1 MTDSPE
7 RRWADRRWAD
17 RSWGAAL
24 TGHLTPG
31 RLTPG
36 RLSRRGALALGAG
49 AVALPVLGGLALSAP
64 ALAAGK
70 LVALV
75 HTQAA
80 GDNGP
85 IDDMISHLKALG
97 KADHFPI
104 RTIYASDPSTY
115 QSILS
120 TLAGAGAGIIVTTF
134 NEMADPIKAV
144 APSYP
149 DTKFIQLYADPF
161 KPAIPNVRT
170 VEYQAHYGMFLAG
183 LFGAKI
189 TQSRKLGYVGGMS
202 LPGLNADLNAMKAG
216 AASVSPGITV
226 KGAFAGSFQDPTKGR
241 EIANQLFGTGIDF
254 IQTDGAATDA
264 GVIRAASEGSN
275 RVVSAVFR
283 TQFKLGPKTVASSV
297 LVNFGASLTDQVTD
311 ALSGQ
316 FTGGHYVSNLADG
329 IIDFVASP
337 LFMANGPAVYVARA
351 KAAWPSVD
359 RAKQA
364 IIQGTLKVPFNT
376 QL

>member
-1 MTDSPE
+1 MI
-7 RRWADRRWAD
+7 DRPD
-17 RSWGAAL
+17 RTWPVAR
-24 TGHLTPG
+24 TNP
-31 RLTPG
+31 
-36 RLSRRGALALGAG
+36 LSRRRVLAAGGTGLLLAAG
-49 AVALPVLGGLALSAP
+49 AAGGP
-64 ALAAGK
+64 AFAAGK

-85 IDDMISHLKALG
+85 IDDMIVHLKALA
-97 KADHFPI
+97 KQDHFRI

-120 TLAGAGAGIIVTTF
+120 TLAGAGAAVIVTTF

-144 APSYP
+144 APQYP
-149 DTKFIQLYADPF
+149 GTKFIQLYADPF
-161 KPAIPNVRT
+161 APTIPNVRT

-189 TQSRKLGYVGGMS
+189 TQSGKLGYVGGMS

-216 AASVSPGITV
+216 AATVSTAVTV

-241 EIANQLFGTGIDF
+241 EIANQLFGSGIDF

-275 RVVSAVFR
+275 RIVSAVFR
-283 TQFKLGPKTVASSV
+283 TQFKLGPKTVAASV
-297 LVNFGASLTDQVTD
+297 LVNFGQSLTDQVSK
-311 ALSGQ
+311 AVSGQ
-316 FTGGHYVSNLADG
+316 FTAGHYISTLADG
-329 IIDFVASP
+329 IIDFVPSP
-337 LFMANGPAVYVARA
+337 LFMADGPPAYVTRA
-351 KAAWPSVD
+351 QAAWPAVNQT
-359 RAKQA
+359 KQA

>member
-1 MTDSPE
+1 MTDS
-7 RRWADRRWAD
+7 ADRRWP
-17 RSWGAAL
+17 AAL
-24 TGHLTPG
+24 TG
-31 RLTPG
+31 RLT
-36 RLSRRGALALGAG
+36 RRGALALGAT
-49 AVALPVLGGLALSAP
+49 AASVPLLGRP
-64 ALAAGK
+64 AGAAGR

-85 IDDMISHLKALG
+85 IDDMIVHLRALA
-97 KADHFPI
+97 KADHFPT

-144 APSYP
+144 APGYP
-149 DTKFIQLYADPF
+149 NTRFIQLYADAFTP
-161 KPAIPNVRT
+161 PMPNVRT

-183 LFGAKI
+183 LFGAKM

-216 AASVSPGITV
+216 AATVSPAITV

-241 EIANQLFGTGIDF
+241 EIANQLFGAGIDF

-264 GVIRAASEGSN
+264 GVIRAASEGGN
-275 RVVSAVFR
+275 RIVSAVFR
-283 TQFKLGPKTVASSV
+283 TQFKLGPKTVAASV
-297 LVNFGASLTDQVTD
+297 LVNFGQSLVQQVTY

-316 FTGGHYVSNLADG
+316 FTGGHYVSNLKDG
-329 IIDFVASP
+329 IIDFVPSP
-337 LFMANGPAVYVARA
+337 LFMANGPGVYVARA
-351 KAAWPSVD
+351 QAAWPSVEQ
-359 RAKQA
+359 AKQA
-364 IIQGTLKVPFNT
+364 IIAGTLKVPFNT

>member
-1 MTDSPE
+1 MTDSAN
-7 RRWADRRWAD
+7 RRWPDT
-17 RSWGAAL
+17 L
-24 TGHLTPG
+24 TGHLT
-31 RLTPG
+31 
-36 RLSRRGALALGAG
+36 RRGALALGTG
-49 AVALPVLGGLALSAP
+49 AAALPLLGGLALSGP
-64 ALAAGK
+64 AFAAGK

-85 IDDMISHLKALG
+85 IDDMIVHLKALA

-144 APSYP
+144 APGYP
-149 DTKFIQLYADPF
+149 NTKFIQLYADPF
-161 KPAIPNVRT
+161 TPPIPNVRT

-183 LFGAKI
+183 LFGARI
-189 TQSRKLGYVGGMS
+189 TQSQRLGYVGGMS

-216 AASVSPGITV
+216 AMKAGAATV

-241 EIANQLFGTGIDF
+241 EIANQLFGSGIDF

-264 GVIRAASEGSN
+264 GVIRAASEGGN

-283 TQFKLGPKTVASSV
+283 TQFKLGPKTVAASV
-297 LVNFGASLTDQVTD
+297 LVNFGQSLSNQVAN
-311 ALSGQ
+311 ALSGH

-329 IIDFVASP
+329 IIDFVPSP
-337 LFMANGPAVYVARA
+337 LFMVNGPPVYVARA
-351 KAAWPSVD
+351 KAAWPAVD
-359 RAKQA
+359 QAKQA

-376 QL
+376 QI

>member
-1 MTDSPE
+1 MTD
-7 RRWADRRWAD
+7 RRR
-17 RSWGAAL
+17 AAEL
-24 TGHLTPG
+24 PGHLT
-31 RLTPG
+31 
-36 RLSRRGALALGAG
+36 RRGALAIGAG
-49 AVALPVLGGLALSAP
+49 AAALPLLGGSAF
-64 ALAAGK
+64 AAGK

-85 IDDMISHLKALG
+85 IDDMIVHLKALS

-104 RTIYASDPSTY
+104 RTIYAADPSTY

-144 APSYP
+144 APGYP
-149 DTKFIQLYADPF
+149 NTKFIQLYADPF
-161 KPAIPNVRT
+161 TPAIPNVRT

-189 TQSRKLGYVGGMS
+189 TQSRRLGYVGGMS

-216 AASVSPGITV
+216 AGSVPI

-241 EIANQLFGTGIDF
+241 EIANQLFGSGIDF

-264 GVIRAASEGSN
+264 GVIRAAGEGGN
-275 RVVSAVFR
+275 RIVSAVFR
-283 TQFKLGPKTVASSV
+283 TQFKLGPKTVAASV
-297 LVNFGASLTDQVTD
+297 LVNFGQSLSDQVAN
-311 ALSGQ
+311 ALSGH

-329 IIDFVASP
+329 IIDFVPSP
-337 LFMANGPAVYVARA
+337 LFMANGPPAYVARA
-351 KAAWPSVD
+351 KAAWPAVD
-359 RAKQA
+359 AAKQA
-364 IIQGTLKVPFNT
+364 IIAGTLKVPFNT

>member
-1 MTDSPE
+1 MPE
-7 RRWADRRWAD
+7 RADDTPHFAVTERLARR
-17 RSWGAAL
+17 RI
-24 TGHLTPG
+24 
-31 RLTPG
+31 
-36 RLSRRGALALGAG
+36 LGAG
-49 AVALPVLGGLALSAP
+49 ALTLGALAGGLPLLGRSAF
-64 ALAAGK
+64 AAGK

-85 IDDMISHLKALG
+85 VDDMIVHLKALA
-97 KADHFPI
+97 KQDHFPI

-120 TLAGAGAGIIVTTF
+120 TLASNGAAVIVTTF

-144 APSYP
+144 APKYP
-149 DTKFIQLYADPF
+149 ATKFIQLYADPF
-161 KPAIPNVRT
+161 NPVIPNVRT

-189 TQSRKLGYVGGMS
+189 SQSHKLGYIGGVS

-216 AASVSPGITV
+216 AAQVASTVTV

-241 EIANQLFGTGIDF
+241 EIANQLFSAGIDF

-264 GVIRAASEGSN
+264 GVIRAASEGGN
-275 RVVSAVFR
+275 RIVSAVFR

-297 LVNFGASLTDQVTD
+297 LVNFGQSLTDQVS
-311 ALSGQ
+311 AAVSGKFQ
-316 FTGGHYVSNLADG
+316 AGHYASTLADG
-329 IIDFVASP
+329 IIDFVPSD
-337 LFMANGPAVYVARA
+337 LFMQNGPAAYVAAARD
-351 KAAWPSVD
+351 AWPSVD
-359 RAKQA
+359 AAKKA
-364 IIQGTLKVPFNT
+364 IIAGTVKVPFNT

>member
-1 MTDSPE
+1 MTD
-7 RRWADRRWAD
+7 RADRRWPLTGQPSRRAALAI
-17 RSWGAAL
+17 GAAIAGL
-24 TGHLTPG
+24 PILG
-31 RLTPG
+31 R
-36 RLSRRGALALGAG
+36 
-49 AVALPVLGGLALSAP
+49 SAQ
-64 ALAAGK
+64 AAGK

-85 IDDMISHLKALG
+85 IDDMIVHLKALS
-97 KADHFPI
+97 KADQFPI
-104 RTIYASDPSTY
+104 RIIYASDPSTY
-115 QSILS
+115 QSILG

-134 NEMADPIKAV
+134 DEMADPIKAV

-149 DTKFIQLYADPF
+149 DTTFIQLYADPF
-161 KPAIPNVRT
+161 DPVIPNVRT

-189 TQSRKLGYVGGMS
+189 SQSRRLGYVGGMS

-216 AASVSPGITV
+216 ATPIPV

-264 GVIRAASEGSN
+264 GVIRAASEGGN
-275 RVVSAVFR
+275 RIVSAVFR
-283 TQFKLGPKTVASSV
+283 TQFKLGPKTVAASV
-297 LVNFGASLTDQVTD
+297 LVNFGQSLTDQVSA
-311 ALSGQ
+311 ALSGH
-316 FTGGHYVSNLADG
+316 FTAGHYVSNLADG
-329 IIDFVASP
+329 IIDFVPSP
-337 LFMANGPAVYVARA
+337 LFMAKGPTAYVARA
-351 KAAWPSVD
+351 RAAWPSVNQ
-359 RAKQA
+359 AKQA

>member
-1 MTDSPE
+1 MTD
-7 RRWADRRWAD
+7 RADRR
-17 RSWGAAL
+17 RAAASKGQL
-24 TGHLTPG
+24 T
-31 RLTPG
+31 
-36 RLSRRGALALGAG
+36 RREALALGTG
-49 AVALPVLGGLALSAP
+49 AAALPLLGGVLLSRP

-85 IDDMISHLKALG
+85 IDDMIVHLKALG

-144 APSYP
+144 APGYP
-149 DTKFIQLYADPF
+149 NTKFIQLYADPF
-161 KPAIPNVRT
+161 TPAIPNVRT

-216 AASVSPGITV
+216 AATVSSTVTV

-241 EIANQLFGTGIDF
+241 EIANQLFGSGIDF

-264 GVIRAASEGSN
+264 GVIRAAGEGGN

-297 LVNFGASLTDQVTD
+297 LVNFGQSLSDQVAR
-311 ALSGQ
+311 ALSGD
-316 FTGGHYVSNLADG
+316 FRGGHYVSTLADG
-329 IIDFVASP
+329 IIDFVPSP
-337 LFMANGPAVYVARA
+337 LFMAHGPAVYVARA

-359 RAKQA
+359 AAKQA
-364 IIQGTLKVPFNT
+364 IIKGTLKVPFNT

>member
-1 MTDSPE
+1 MTDS
-7 RRWADRRWAD
+7 ADRGWPAMRT
-17 RSWGAAL
+17 S
-24 TGHLTPG
+24 HLT
-31 RLTPG
+31 
-36 RLSRRGALALGAG
+36 RRGALTLAAG
-49 AVALPVLGGLALSAP
+49 AATLPMLDRP

-80 GDNGP
+80 GDDGP
-85 IDDMISHLKALG
+85 IDDMIVHLKALG

-144 APSYP
+144 APTYP
-149 DTKFIQLYADPF
+149 NTKFIQLYADPF
-161 KPAIPNVRT
+161 QPPMPNVRT

-183 LFGAKI
+183 LFGARM

-202 LPGLNADLNAMKAG
+202 LPGLNADLNAIESRRGHGVGQRHRQGRLRGGRSRTRPRDAR
-216 AASVSPGITV
+216 SPT
-226 KGAFAGSFQDPTKGR
+226 SFS
-241 EIANQLFGTGIDF
+241 ATGIDF

-264 GVIRAASEGSN
+264 GVIRAASEGGN

-297 LVNFGASLTDQVTD
+297 LVNFGQSLSDQVAY
-311 ALSGQ
+311 ALSGH

-329 IIDFVASP
+329 IIDFVPSP

-359 RAKQA
+359 AAKQA
-364 IIQGTLKVPFNT
+364 IIRGTLKVPFNT

>member
-1 MTDSPE
+1 MIDRPDRTWPVVRTSP
-7 RRWADRRWAD
+7 
-17 RSWGAAL
+17 
-24 TGHLTPG
+24 
-31 RLTPG
+31 
-36 RLSRRGALALGAG
+36 LSRRRVLAAGGGALLAAG
-49 AVALPVLGGLALSAP
+49 AAGLPVMDRP
-64 ALAAGK
+64 AFAAGK

-85 IDDMISHLKALG
+85 IDDMIAHLKALA
-97 KADHFPI
+97 KQDHFPI
-104 RTIYASDPSTY
+104 RTIYAADPSTY

-120 TLAGAGAGIIVTTF
+120 TLAGAGAAVIVTTF

-144 APSYP
+144 APQYP
-149 DTKFIQLYADPF
+149 ATKFIQLYADPF
-161 KPAIPNVRT
+161 TPTIPNVRT

-216 AASVSPGITV
+216 AATVSPAITV

-241 EIANQLFGTGIDF
+241 EIANQLFGSGIDF

-275 RVVSAVFR
+275 RIVSAVFR
-283 TQFKLGPKTVASSV
+283 TQFKLGPKTVAASV
-297 LVNFGASLTDQVTD
+297 LVNFGQSLSDQVGM
-311 ALSGQ
+311 AVSGH
-316 FTGGHYVSNLADG
+316 FTGGHYISTLADG
-329 IIDFVASP
+329 IIDFVPSP
-337 LFMANGPAVYVARA
+337 LFMAGGPPGYVTRA
-351 KAAWPSVD
+351 QAAWPAVNQ
-359 RAKQA
+359 AKQA

>member
-1 MTDSPE
+1 MTDS
-7 RRWADRRWAD
+7 ADRGWPATRT
-17 RSWGAAL
+17 SQL
-24 TGHLTPG
+24 T
-31 RLTPG
+31 
-36 RLSRRGALALGAG
+36 RRGALALGAG
-49 AVALPVLGGLALSAP
+49 AAALPMLGRP

-85 IDDMISHLKALG
+85 IDDMIVHLKALA
-97 KADHFPI
+97 KKDHFPI

-120 TLAGAGAGIIVTTF
+120 TLAGAGIIVTTF

-144 APSYP
+144 APGYP
-149 DTKFIQLYADPF
+149 HTKFIQLYADPF
-161 KPAIPNVRT
+161 TPPMPNVRT

-183 LFGAKI
+183 LFGARI

-216 AASVSPGITV
+216 AMKAGAMKAGAGSVSV

-264 GVIRAASEGSN
+264 GVIRAASEGGN

-283 TQFKLGPKTVASSV
+283 TQFKLGPKTVAASV
-297 LVNFGASLTDQVTD
+297 LVNFGQSLSDQVTN
-311 ALSGQ
+311 ALSGH

-329 IIDFVASP
+329 IIDFVPSP
-337 LFMANGPAVYVARA
+337 LFMEHGPAVYVARA
-351 KAAWPSVD
+351 KTAWPSVD
-359 RAKQA
+359 AAKQA
-364 IIQGTLKVPFNT
+364 IVQGTLKVPFNT

>member
-1 MTDSPE
+1 MTE
-7 RRWADRRWAD
+7 RDDAAHPLIRIEQTRRQILG
-17 RSWGAAL
+17 GAVGSAL
-24 TGHLTPG
+24 L
-31 RLTPG
+31 
-36 RLSRRGALALGAG
+36 LGAT
-49 AVALPVLGGLALSAP
+49 AVGLPLLGRP
-64 ALAAGK
+64 AFAAGK

-85 IDDMISHLKALG
+85 IDDMIAHLKALG
-97 KADHFPI
+97 KQDHFPV
-104 RTIYASDPSTY
+104 RTIYAADPSTY

-120 TLAGAGAGIIVTTF
+120 TLAGAGAAIIVTTF

-149 DTKFIQLYADPF
+149 NTKFIQLYADPF
-161 KPAIPNVRT
+161 KPVLPNVRT

-189 TQSRKLGYVGGMS
+189 SQSHKLGYIGGMS

-216 AASVSPGITV
+216 AATVAATVTV

-241 EIANQLFGTGIDF
+241 EIASQLYSSGIDF

-264 GVIRAASEGSN
+264 GVIRAAGEGAN
-275 RVVSAVFR
+275 RIVSAVFR

-297 LVNFGASLTDQVTD
+297 LVNFGQSLSDQV
-311 ALSGQ
+311 AAAVSGK
-316 FTGGHYVSNLADG
+316 FEAGHYVSTLADG
-329 IIDFVASP
+329 IIDFVPSD
-337 LFMANGPAVYVARA
+337 LFMQKGPPAYVTAA
-351 KAAWPSVD
+351 KAAWPSVNA
-359 RAKQA
+359 AKAA
-364 IIQGTLKVPFNT
+364 IIAGTLKVPFNT

>member
-1 MTDSPE
+1 MT
-7 RRWADRRWAD
+7 
-17 RSWGAAL
+17 
-24 TGHLTPG
+24 
-31 RLTPG
+31 
-36 RLSRRGALALGAG
+36 RRGALATGGAAILGAAAAG
-49 AVALPVLGGLALSAP
+49 LPIFGNAAF
-64 ALAAGK
+64 AAGK

-85 IDDMISHLKALG
+85 IDDMIVHLKALS
-97 KADHFPI
+97 KKDHFPI

-144 APSYP
+144 APKYP
-149 DTKFIQLYADPF
+149 NTTFIQLYADPI
-161 KPAIPNVRT
+161 KPAMPNVRT

-183 LFGAKI
+183 LFGARVS
-189 TQSRKLGYVGGMS
+189 QSRKLGYIGGMS

-216 AASVSPGITV
+216 AAQVASSIPV

-241 EIANQLFGTGIDF
+241 EIANQLFGSGIDF

-275 RVVSAVFR
+275 RIVSAVFR

-297 LVNFGASLTDQVTD
+297 LVNFGQSLTDQVTY
-311 ALSGQ
+311 ALSSH
-316 FTGGHYVSNLADG
+316 FAGGHYVSNLADG
-329 IIDFVASP
+329 IIDFVPSP
-337 LFMANGPAVYVARA
+337 LFMANGPKGYVERA

-359 RAKQA
+359 AAKQA
-364 IIQGTLKVPFNT
+364 IIQGKLKVPFNT

>member
-1 MTDSPE
+1 MTDSANRQGP
-7 RRWADRRWAD
+7 AVQ
-17 RSWGAAL
+17 
-24 TGHLTPG
+24 T
-31 RLTPG
+31 
-36 RLSRRGALALGAG
+36 RRGALALGA
-49 AVALPVLGGLALSAP
+49 AAAAMPLLGRP

-85 IDDMISHLKALG
+85 IDDMILHLKALA
-97 KADHFPI
+97 KADHVPI
-104 RTIYASDPSTY
+104 RTIYAADPSTY

-149 DTKFIQLYADPF
+149 GTKFIQLYADPF
-161 KPAIPNVRT
+161 TPPMPNVRT

-183 LFGAKI
+183 LFGAQLS
-189 TQSRKLGYVGGMS
+189 QSQRLGYVGGMS

-216 AASVSPGITV
+216 AATVSAAIKV

-264 GVIRAASEGSN
+264 GVIRAASEGGN

-297 LVNFGASLTDQVTD
+297 LVNFGQSLSDQVTN

-329 IIDFVASP
+329 IIDFVPSP
-337 LFMANGPAVYVARA
+337 LFMVNGPPVYVARA

-359 RAKQA
+359 QAKQA
-364 IIQGTLKVPFNT
+364 IIKGTLKVPFNT

>member
-1 MTDSPE
+1 MSKRVVEQHSPIAADHPT
-7 RRWADRRWAD
+7 RRRLL
-17 RSWGAAL
+17 AA
-24 TGHLTPG
+24 GG
-31 RLTPG
+31 MI
-36 RLSRRGALALGAG
+36 GAG
-49 AVALPVLGGLALSAP
+49 VLSLPLLGQP
-64 ALAAGK
+64 AFAAGK

-85 IDDMISHLKALG
+85 IDDMIAHLKALG
-97 KADHFPI
+97 KQAHFPI

-120 TLAGAGAGIIVTTF
+120 TLAGAGAAVIVTTF

-144 APSYP
+144 APQYP
-149 DTKFIQLYADPF
+149 ATKFIQLYADPF
-161 KPAIPNVRT
+161 NPTLPNVRT

-183 LFGAKI
+183 LFGASI
-189 TQSRKLGYVGGMS
+189 SQSHKLGYIGGMS

-216 AASVSPGITV
+216 AAQVSHTATV

-241 EIANQLFGTGIDF
+241 EIANQLFSTGIDF

-264 GVIRAASEGSN
+264 GVIRAAGEGSN
-275 RVVSAVFR
+275 RIVSAVFR

-297 LVNFGASLTDQVTD
+297 LVNFGQSLTDQVS
-311 ALSGQ
+311 AAVSGK
-316 FTGGHYVSNLADG
+316 FTAGHYVSTLADG
-329 IIDFVASP
+329 IIDFVPSD
-337 LFMANGPAVYVARA
+337 LFAQNGPPAYVAAA
-351 KAAWPSVD
+351 KAAWPAVD
-359 RAKQA
+359 AAKKA
-364 IIQGTLKVPFNT
+364 IIAGTLKVPFNT

>member
-1 MTDSPE
+1 MTD
-7 RRWADRRWAD
+7 RGDRT
-17 RSWGAAL
+17 GPPAL
-24 TGHLTPG
+24 TGHLP
-31 RLTPG
+31 
-36 RLSRRGALALGAG
+36 RRAALGLG
-49 AVALPVLGGLALSAP
+49 VAAATLPILGGTAI
-64 ALAAGK
+64 AAGK

-85 IDDMISHLKALG
+85 IDDMIVHLRAVG
-97 KADHFPI
+97 KANHLPI
-104 RTIYASDPSTY
+104 RIIYASDPSAY

-144 APSYP
+144 APGFP
-149 DTKFIQLYADPF
+149 NTKFIQLYADPF
-161 KPAIPNVRT
+161 TPAIPNVRT

-183 LFGAKI
+183 LFGARVS
-189 TQSRKLGYVGGMS
+189 QSRKLGYVGGVS

-216 AASVSPGITV
+216 AAKVSAGVTV
-226 KGAFAGSFQDPTKGR
+226 RGAFAGSFQDPTKGR
-241 EIANQLFGTGIDF
+241 EIANQIFGSGVDF

-264 GVIRAASEGSN
+264 GVIRAASEGGN

-283 TQFKLGPKTVASSV
+283 TQFKLGPKTVAASV
-297 LVNFGASLTDQVTD
+297 LVNFGQSLSDQVAY
-311 ALSGQ
+311 ALSGH

-329 IIDFVASP
+329 IIDFVPSP
-337 LFMANGPAVYVARA
+337 LFMAGGPPVYVARA
-351 KAAWPSVD
+351 QAAWPSIEQ
-359 RAKQA
+359 AKQA
-364 IIQGTLKVPFNT
+364 IINGTLKVPFNT

>member
-1 MTDSPE
+1 MMTDSAHRILT
-7 RRWADRRWAD
+7 RRN
-17 RSWGAAL
+17 AL
-24 TGHLTPG
+24 T
-31 RLTPG
+31 
-36 RLSRRGALALGAG
+36 LGAG
-49 AVALPVLGGLALSAP
+49 AAALPMLGRP

-85 IDDMISHLKALG
+85 IDDMIVHLKALA
-97 KADHFPI
+97 KAEHVPI
-104 RTIYASDPSTY
+104 RTIYAADPSTY

-134 NEMADPIKAV
+134 SEMAEPIKAV
-144 APSYP
+144 APGYP
-149 DTKFIQLYADPF
+149 NTKFIQLYADPF
-161 KPAIPNVRT
+161 TPPLPNVRT
-170 VEYQAHYGMFLAG
+170 VEYQAYYGMFLAG
-183 LFGAKI
+183 VFGARI
-189 TQSRKLGYVGGMS
+189 TQSQKLGYVGGMS

-216 AASVSPGITV
+216 AATVSAAVTV
-226 KGAFAGSFQDPTKGR
+226 NGAFAGSFQDPTKGR
-241 EIANQLFGTGIDF
+241 EIANQIFGSGIDF

-264 GVIRAASEGSN
+264 GVIRAAGEGSG

-283 TQFKLGPKTVASSV
+283 TQFKLGPKTVAASV
-297 LVNFGASLTDQVTD
+297 LVNFGQSLSDQVTK
-311 ALSGQ
+311 ALSPD

-329 IIDFVASP
+329 IIDFVPSP
-337 LFMANGPAVYVARA
+337 LFMANGPAAYVARA

-359 RAKQA
+359 AAKQA
-364 IIQGTLKVPFNT
+364 IIKGTLKVPFNT

>member
-1 MTDSPE
+1 MTDS
-7 RRWADRRWAD
+7 AD
-17 RSWGAAL
+17 RSRAAAR
-24 TGHLTPG
+24 TGQFT
-31 RLTPG
+31 
-36 RLSRRGALALGAG
+36 RRGALALGA
-49 AVALPVLGGLALSAP
+49 AVTALPVLGRP

-85 IDDMISHLKALG
+85 IDDMIMHLRALA

-104 RTIYASDPSTY
+104 RIIYASDPSTY

-120 TLAGAGAGIIVTTF
+120 TLAGAGAGIVVTTF

-144 APSYP
+144 APGYP
-149 DTKFIQLYADPF
+149 ETKFIQLYADPF
-161 KPAIPNVRT
+161 TPPMANVRT

-183 LFGAKI
+183 LFGAKV
-189 TQSRKLGYVGGMS
+189 TQSRKLGYAGGMS

-216 AASVSPGITV
+216 AASVSAGTTV

-241 EIANQLFGTGIDF
+241 EIANQLFSTGIDF

-264 GVIRAASEGSN
+264 GVIRAASEGRN
-275 RVVSAVFR
+275 RIVSAVFR

-297 LVNFGASLTDQVTD
+297 LVNFGQSLSDQVTN
-311 ALSGQ
+311 ALSGH
-316 FTGGHYVSNLADG
+316 FTGGHYVSNLSDG
-329 IIDFVASP
+329 IIDFVPSP
-337 LFMANGPAVYVARA
+337 LFMAKGPAVYVARA
-351 KAAWPSVD
+351 EAAWPSVD
-359 RAKQA
+359 QAKQA
-364 IIQGTLKVPFNT
+364 IIAGTLKVPFNT